1 MRKKQTRSE
10 RESVPAQP
18 WRWLLRDVCCCWRYC
33 CCWRCEEN
41 KKENPS
47 GYNGIPS
54 CSLLYLS
61 DVRYGLRM
69 EYGFRDFF
77 LVSVDHPNPAHERGF
92 FFIFYFLLLSLLFHN
107 F

>member
-18 WRWLLRDVCCCWRYC
+18 WRWLLRDVCCC
-33 CCWRCEEN
+33 CCWRCEEI

-54 CSLLYLS
+54 CSVLYLS

-92 FFIFYFLLLSLLFHN
+92 FFIFFFT
-107 F
+107 FVFVVA